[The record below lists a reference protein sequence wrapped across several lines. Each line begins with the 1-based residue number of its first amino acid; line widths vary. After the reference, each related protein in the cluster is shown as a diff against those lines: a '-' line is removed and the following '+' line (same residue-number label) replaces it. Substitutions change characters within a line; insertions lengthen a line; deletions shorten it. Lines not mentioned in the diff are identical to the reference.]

1 MIACVN
7 EQITEMPNGGE
18 ISFEK
23 AFLNNSTRVGY
34 ENSDQLTAFEVW
46 GFVKQVNGVIF
57 DGTTVTRNGDAWTY
71 SGTQYWA
78 PEQHY
83 YFAAL
88 APVGLD
94 ITPATDD
101 ASAKLGLGILN
112 FENTDGKTDVIYAQK
127 HIQAAT
133 INQPNAPISL
143 NFGHLLSKVK
153 FSFTNGFNTDVIYP
167 TVVEV
172 SNVTMKVP
180 SKGSINL
187 ATEDPKWEVVGN
199 NSTILEFGV
208 AGEDNELL
216 TIPADATQSYEIN
229 YNIRLS
235 INGVEIYNEDKTS
248 IVAGVEFKRGHAYNF
263 TANVSPETLN
273 FDEIKFDVIE
283 VDDWTQ
289 TADTDIPVG
298 GDLLIV
304 PNNQI
309 WYTSTDGEI
318 IELYRFSE
326 FYANIASHTYENG
339 KGVITFDS
347 NVTSIGNQAFLGCSS
362 LASITIPDSVTS
374 IGSQA
379 FLGCSSLAS
388 ITIPD
393 SVTSI
398 EDNTFN
404 GCSSLASIT
413 IPNSVTSIGNYAFG
427 SCSCLESVIIPNNVN
442 SITGNPFAGCQ
453 NLAQFKGKFAS
464 VDGKCLIING
474 ELRSFAPA
482 ELTEYTILNGIT
494 SIGESAFEMCSL
506 ASITIPDSVI
516 SIGKYAFQNCSS
528 LASITIPD
536 SVTSVEYAAF
546 NGCSS
551 LASITIPNSIT
562 SIEDYTFYG
571 CSSLA
576 SITIPDSVTL
586 IGHSAF
592 RNCSRLSNITI
603 PNSVTSIG
611 KSAFQDCKNLSSIT
625 IPDGVTSIE
634 HNTFWGCSSLTSV
647 IIPDSV
653 TSIGDSAFRSCSCL
667 TSITIPSSVTSI
679 EGYTFCDCSS
689 LASITI
695 PDSVTLIGHSAFRN
709 CTSLAVVYCKP
720 TTPPVGRRS
729 MFNNNASGRK
739 IYVPAE
745 SVDAY
750 KSAEY
755 WSDYASDIVDY
766 DFSE

>member
-57 DGTTVTRNGDAWTY
+57 DGTTVIRNGDAWTY

-187 ATEDPKWEVVGN
+187 ATEDPKWEVIGN

-229 YNIRLS
+229 YNISLT

-248 IVAGVEFKRGHAYNF
+248 IVAGVEFKKGHAYNF

-309 WYTSTDGEI
+309 WYTTTDGEVMTPFLEI
-318 IELYRFSE
+318 DYDGNSVFG
-326 FYANIASHTYENG
+326 ANIVSNIYENG

-347 NVTSIGNQAFLGCSS
+347 NVTSIGYSAFRGCSS
-362 LASITIPDSVTS
+362 LTNITIPDSVTS
-374 IGSQA
+374 IG
-379 FLGCSSLAS
+379 
-388 ITIPD
+388 
-393 SVTSI
+393 
-398 EDNTFN
+398 
-404 GCSSLASIT
+404 
-413 IPNSVTSIGNYAFG
+413 Y
-427 SCSCLESVIIPNNVN
+427 
-442 SITGNPFAGCQ
+442 
-453 NLAQFKGKFAS
+453 
-464 VDGKCLIING
+464 
-474 ELRSFAPA
+474 
-482 ELTEYTILNGIT
+482 
-494 SIGESAFEMCSL
+494 SAF
-506 ASITIPDSVI
+506 D
-516 SIGKYAFQNCSS
+516 NC
-528 LASITIPD
+528 T
-536 SVTSVEYAAF
+536 
-546 NGCSS
+546 S

-562 SIEDYTFYG
+562 SIEDYTFHG

-576 SITIPDSVTL
+576 SITIPDSVTS
-586 IGHSAF
+586 IGTRAF
-592 RNCSRLSNITI
+592 SSCTSLASVTI
-603 PNSVTSIG
+603 PDSVTSIG
-611 KSAFQDCKNLSSIT
+611 KDAFQSCKNLSSIT
-625 IPDGVTSIE
+625 IPDSVISIGNNAFRNCSSLASVTIPDSVTSIEDFTFTNCENLASVIISNGVTSIGKQAFYYCT
-634 HNTFWGCSSLTSV
+634 NLASV
-647 IIPDSV
+647 TIPDSV
-653 TSIGDSAFRSCSCL
+653 TSIGNHAFQ
-667 TSITIPSSVTSI
+667 
-679 EGYTFCDCSS
+679 DCSS
-689 LASITI
+689 LASATIGNGVTSIGSSAFENCTNLASVTIGNGVTSIGSRAFLGCSSLANISLPDSVSSIESYAFSKCSNLVSITI
-695 PDSVTLIGHSAFRN
+695 PDGVTSIKQDAFFS

-720 TTPPVGRRS
+720 TTPPVGRSS
-729 MFNNNASGRK
+729 MFDDNASGRK
-739 IYVPAE
+739 IYVPTE

-755 WSDYASDIVDY
+755 WSRYASDIVDY